1 MPKDFIKFQIREEH
15 PRVYVNQE
23 IIHLLRG
30 RTEKTAYAQAVQ
42 VMQESIHSTA
52 LMKDYISMIEANAF
66 YFLISGEEVYGK
78 KAIVL
83 LDEYIKSEKYASGKT
98 ELLLIKGQMLHTLA
112 MVYDW
117 CYTLIDAS
125 LREVFL
131 SSVADTVEQI
141 EAMYPKKDLR
151 DIMINISETQL
162 VRDLMAVAVAVYDEM
177 PELFE
182 RLNKKFLQEYIVMM
196 NFKAVSEGYPQGPG
210 FGALRAAFD
219 MHLIWLF
226 DRMGY
231 GFVFSEHIG
240 LQPYYLIY
248 MRRPDG
254 LMFHDGDT
262 YIDYDKNGNP
272 CRFSRIFMHAASYY
286 RDPVLHGQ
294 FLEELDGVDFHG
306 EFWNNNRI
314 DPVEFMLFYD
324 DTVKVDGIGHLPK
337 TKLFPQPIGAMV
349 CRTGWQQGATVNDV
363 AAYFKIGVFNFDYH
377 QHLDCGQYQVYY
389 KGYLAV
395 DSGGFAKYG
404 DGHDVNYNK
413 RTVAHNCML
422 FHKPREKMIY
432 RGRDVSNDGGQV
444 YFNDHHTSFS
454 IIDMFEGG
462 QKTGKFIN
470 EAQIPNCITPKY
482 SHLRGMYDDAYG
494 TKLNT
499 YSRSFLF
506 INTGDEK
513 CPVIICIIDRMKSRF
528 KKSYLLHTME
538 KPQVLFN
545 NVIVKDSEKG
555 GRMVHT
561 TVFPA
566 TGELSTK
573 LIGGNGS
580 SFYVDSANYEPALT
594 EKQKKIQEPG
604 GYRVEITSNA
614 DKITEI
620 FMNVMQFTSGDDEF
634 MYEVIPSEEEQGAL
648 CVSDYKIYYLNEIC
662 YEYQVKTAREG
673 LTHFVILNARLG
685 YYSVRSKDTSVYIQ
699 CECRDNIMTFTLPKG
714 EYYVERIIM

>member
-1 MPKDFIKFQIREEH
+1 MPKDFIKFQITAEH
-15 PRVYVNQE
+15 PRVYVNHD
-23 IIHLLRG
+23 IIPLLRE
-30 RTEKTAYAQAVQ
+30 RVEKKAYACAMQ
-42 VMQESIHSTA
+42 VMRESMHGTVR
-52 LMKDYISMIEANAF
+52 KDLIPAIEANAF
-66 YFLISGEEVYGK
+66 SFLITGDTASGK
-78 KAIVL
+78 KAIAL
-83 LDEYIKSEKYASGKT
+83 LDEYIKSKKPAGDKT
-98 ELLLIKGQMLHTLA
+98 KLLLCRGQMLHTLA

-117 CYTLIDAS
+117 CYGLMDSSVRDT
-125 LREVFL
+125 FL
-131 SSVADTVEQI
+131 SAVTDTVEQI

-151 DIMINISETQL
+151 DILINVSESQL
-162 VRDLMAVAVAVYDEM
+162 IRDLMAAAVAVYNEM

-196 NFKAVSEGYPQGPG
+196 NFIAASEGYPQGPG

-231 GFVFSEHIG
+231 GFIFSEHIR

-254 LMFHDGDT
+254 FMFHDGDT

-272 CRFSRIFMHAASYY
+272 CRFSRIFMHASSYY

-294 FLEELDGVDFHG
+294 FLKQLDGVDFQG
-306 EFWNNNRI
+306 AFWNNNRI
-314 DPVEFMLFYD
+314 DPVEFLLFYD
-324 DTVKVDGIGHLPK
+324 DTVDIEGIKHLPM
-337 TKLFPQPIGAMV
+337 TKLFPQPIGAMI
-349 CRTGWQQGATVNDV
+349 CRTGWDMEENSEDAV
-363 AAYFKIGVFNFDYH
+363 AYFKIGVFNFDCH
-377 QHLDCGQYQVYY
+377 QHLDGGQFQVYY

-413 RTVAHNCML
+413 RTVAHNCVL
-422 FHKPREKMIY
+422 FHKPREKMVY

-444 YFNDHHTSFS
+444 SLNDHRPCFS
-454 IIDMFEGG
+454 IIDLFEGG
-462 QKTGKFIN
+462 QKMGKFIN
-470 EAQIPNCITPKY
+470 EVQIPNCVTPKY

-494 TKLNT
+494 TKLNI

-513 CPVIICIIDRMKSRF
+513 CPVIICIVDRMKSRF

-538 KPQVLFN
+538 KPQLLFN
-545 NVIVKDSEKG
+545 NVIVKDSVKG

-561 TVFPA
+561 TVFPKVGEFSSNLVGG
-566 TGELSTK
+566 TG
-573 LIGGNGS
+573 G

-594 EKQKKIQEPG
+594 EAEKAVQEPG
-604 GYRVEITSNA
+604 GYRVEIASNSE
-614 DKITEI
+614 KMTEI
-620 FMNVMQFTSGDDEF
+620 FMHVMQLTAGGEDF
-634 MYEVIPSEEEQGAL
+634 MYEVVPCEEEQGAL
-648 CVSDYKIYYLNEIC
+648 CVSDYKIYYLSEMC
-662 YEYQVKTAREG
+662 YEYQVKTVQEK

-685 YYSVRSKDTSVYIQ
+685 YYSVRSKDASIYIQ